1 MSYTKLSAFVIAT
14 VTLLLTA
21 CGGGQANTNGPVEV
35 EVVLGES
42 SAGEFTVQS
51 SVTEFKPDV
60 QYQFVVTNKGQIPH
74 EFMIMPVTM
83 DGMGMSGMSMEEK
96 DALALMMIPEE
107 ELLPGATV
115 KMDYTFTSIPEG
127 NIEFVCA
134 LPGHFE
140 AGMRTPITIK

>member
-1 MSYTKLSAFVIAT
+1 MSYTKLSVFFIAT

-21 CGGGQANTNGPVEV
+21 CGGGQANTNGAVDV

-74 EFMIMPVTM
+74 EFMIIPITENMN
-83 DGMGMSGMSMEEK
+83 MSAMSMEEK
-96 DALALMMIPEE
+96 DAQALMIISEE
-107 ELLPGATV
+107 ELPPGATV
-115 KMDYTFTSIPEG
+115 EMDYTFTNIPEG

-140 AGMRTPITIK
+140 AGMHTPITVK